1 MRPFLLGA
9 VVMASLTV
17 GLFFLR
23 YWRATKDTLF
33 LLFCVAFWL
42 LALNWG
48 MTASASSL
56 SEHAYIPRFLAF
68 VVIAVAV
75 LDKNR
80 RQKEPPGT

>member
-1 MRPFLLGA
+1 VSQFIHGA

-23 YWRATKDTLF
+23 YWRATKDRLF

-42 LALNWG
+42 LALNWTLAARAG
-48 MTASASSL
+48 PRS
-56 SEHAYIPRFLAF
+56 AYIPRLLAF
-68 VVIAVAV
+68 VVIAAAV

-80 RQKEPPGT
+80 RQRVP

>member
-1 MRPFLLGA
+1 MSQLLHGA

-23 YWRATKDTLF
+23 YWRATKDRLF

-42 LALNWG
+42 LALNWTLVALPG
-48 MTASASSL
+48 PL
-56 SEHAYIPRFLAF
+56 SEHAYIVRFLAF
-68 VVIAVAV
+68 VVIASAV

-80 RQKEPPGT
+80 RQKAP